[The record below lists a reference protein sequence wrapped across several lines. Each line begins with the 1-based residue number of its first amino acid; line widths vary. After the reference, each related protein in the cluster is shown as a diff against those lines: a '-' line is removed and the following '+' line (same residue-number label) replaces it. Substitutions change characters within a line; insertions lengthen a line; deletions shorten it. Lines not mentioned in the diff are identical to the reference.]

1 MPSPIAHTAMSY
13 VVYRVFNNRIDTT
26 RKISNGFPSLFII
39 IIILSLL
46 PDFDAV
52 PGILSG
58 NFKRFHN
65 NESHSLFV
73 ALGIAILGAIFMRWI
88 KRENF
93 RYWFLLIFSC
103 VGLHIVMDYF
113 TYGRGVMAFWPL
125 SSERF
130 SSPILLFYG
139 LRWSEGIFSV
149 KHLWTLVNE
158 TIFVLI
164 TLVAMRRIDFARRR
178 RNDSTAPVQ
187 GEK

>member
-1 MPSPIAHTAMSY
+1 MPSPISHTAMGY
-13 VVYRVFNNRIDTT
+13 VVYKVFNNRIETS
-26 RKISNGFPSLFII
+26 RKTSNVFSSLFII
-39 IIILSLL
+39 VVVLSLL
-46 PDFDAV
+46 PDFDAI
-52 PGILSG
+52 PGILVG
-58 NFKRFHN
+58 NLKRFHN

-73 ALGIAILGAIFMRWI
+73 AVGIAILGAIFMRWS

-130 SSPILLFYG
+130 ISPVLLFYG
-139 LRWSEGIFSV
+139 LHWSEGIFSV
-149 KHLWTLVNE
+149 KHLWTIVNE

-164 TLVAMRRIDFARRR
+164 TLLVMRSTDFARRK
-178 RNDSTAPVQ
+178 RNGSKASVQ